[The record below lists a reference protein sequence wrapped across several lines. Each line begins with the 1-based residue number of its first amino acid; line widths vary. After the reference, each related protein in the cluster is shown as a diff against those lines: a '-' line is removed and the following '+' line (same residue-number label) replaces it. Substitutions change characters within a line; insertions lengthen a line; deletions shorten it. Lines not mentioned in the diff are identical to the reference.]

1 MMSLGTV
8 PEKYDCSTRSI
19 PAYRRQVKVSTRSE
33 SGIRISQHVARKRK
47 PRPGDPAEEMLYG
60 ECMSKVME
68 RLRRELGENR
78 ETA

>member
-8 PEKYDCSTRSI
+8 PEKYDSSTRSI
-19 PAYRRQVKVSTRSE
+19 PAYRRQVRVSTRSE
-33 SGIRISQHVARKRK
+33 SGIHQHVARKRK

-60 ECMSKVME
+60 ECMSKVMQ

>member
-8 PEKYDCSTRSI
+8 PEKYESSTQSI
-19 PAYRRQVKVSTRSE
+19 PAYRRQVKASTWSE

-68 RLRRELGENR
+68 GLRSELGENR
-78 ETA
+78 ETT

>member
-8 PEKYDCSTRSI
+8 PEKYESSTRNI

-33 SGIRISQHVARKRK
+33 SGIHISQHVARKRK

-60 ECMSKVME
+60 ECMSKVTE
-68 RLRRELGENR
+68 GLRSELGENR
-78 ETA
+78 WTT